1 MYHETLAGSK
11 GRRCQLAKGEK
22 KRNRQHAPVVKARL
36 LRPQSALAGWAQG
49 GRSNLAGTAVNR
61 RRHHRCQP
69 GNTNGASDT
78 HTADGNTN
86 TNTTT
91 YSPPKA
97 TWLQAP
103 NTLET
108 NVSQAILRPTRTKY
122 FTRCVSISYPCWEG
136 SIRSGG
142 LFHDRHPSPAELTSL
157 RNCGL
162 ANPAREALMLAG
174 LVLVETILA

>member
-1 MYHETLAGSK
+1 MD
-11 GRRCQLAKGEK
+11 K
-22 KRNRQHAPVVKARL
+22 KILKKNSNKRPDDRNTANFHRKIYPLYPSIHTQYIQHAPVVKARL

-108 NVSQAILRPTRTKY
+108 NVSQAILRPTRT
-122 FTRCVSISYPCWEG
+122 
-136 SIRSGG
+136 
-142 LFHDRHPSPAELTSL
+142 
-157 RNCGL
+157 NCGL